1 LGSFIFI
8 ISLYCCTVL
17 QIIYLCLIVFVT
29 RKYILP
35 MKDLT
40 PIVNLFFNNQ
50 FVSEKTKEIFIPLLH
65 EFKARKGATF
75 LQEGAICNHIYIV
88 ESGLIRQYFYKD
100 NIDVTEYFAWE
111 GLGFICLESF
121 IEHKPS
127 HLIVEALEDS
137 VIYGIEKNEL
147 NELAEKHHEI
157 ELMYRG
163 LLELSLLI
171 SQKRMYSMLFE
182 TAKERYN
189 NLLKASPFLINR
201 VPSMYIASYL
211 GITPETLSR
220 VKGH

>member
-1 LGSFIFI
+1 
-8 ISLYCCTVL
+8 
-17 QIIYLCLIVFVT
+17 
-29 RKYILP
+29 
-35 MKDLT
+35 
-40 PIVNLFFNNQ
+40 
-50 FVSEKTKEIFIPLLH
+50 
-65 EFKARKGATF
+65 
-75 LQEGAICNHIYIV
+75 
-88 ESGLIRQYFYKD
+88 
-100 NIDVTEYFAWE
+100 VTEYFAWE
-111 GLGFICLESF
+111 GQGFVCLESF
-121 IEHKPS
+121 IERKPS

-147 NELAEKHHEI
+147 NELTEKHYEI

-163 LLELSLLI
+163 VLELSLLI

-189 NLLKASPFLINR
+189 NFLKSSPFLINR